1 MKLFLFIIACITG
14 LSGCAT
20 IQHADEQAGL
30 SYRAESE
37 QRYLTARHKQDSS
50 DAVRLAAVQGIN
62 VTTVKNVDGTAS
74 KPPCPDLT
82 ERENEFKR
90 VCEDHTEGS
99 GDVNEDR
106 EVVCAP
112 LRAVIDMLRDSCGEE
127 KVPRGTEVVF
137 APAEPPDAGLHIN
150 LTGASTGDIRFVI
163 QSPGAA
169 DQSVNGAPA
178 QKEAP
183 TLPPESVVTGLSKGL
198 IDAFSKAVPWAI
210 GGYALGEFADAFGE
224 GMSNAGDRDNS
235 VDESLTID
243 KSVGGDQV
251 VKEME

>member
-1 MKLFLFIIACITG
+1 MKFFSLIAVLG
-14 LSGCAT
+14 AMLSGCAT
-20 IQHADEQAGL
+20 IQHADEQAGM
-30 SYRAESE
+30 SYRAEIE
-37 QRYLTARHKQDSS
+37 QRYLTARHKQDGS
-50 DAVRLAAVQGIN
+50 DAVRLAAVQGAN
-62 VTTVKNVDGTAS
+62 TTVVKNVGAALN
-74 KPPCPDLT
+74 PPCPGLT

-106 EVVCAP
+106 EVVCAS
-112 LRAVIDMLRDSCGEE
+112 LRATIDMLRDSCGEE
-127 KVPRGTEVVF
+127 KVSGEMEVVF
-137 APAEPPDAGLHIN
+137 APAKPPDAGVHIN
-150 LTGASTGDIRFVI
+150 LTGASTGDIRFII

-198 IDAFSKAVPWAI
+198 IDALGKAVPWAI